1 MSMYIHFLLS
11 NMQIKS
17 YQQYCNIIINKA
29 VKNED
34 TITCHENRRYGH
46 AAFIKILLI
55 LGG

>member
-1 MSMYIHFLLS
+1 MYTHFLLFA
-11 NMQIKS
+11 MQIKS
-17 YQQYCNIIINKA
+17 YQQYCYIIINKA

-34 TITCHENRRYGH
+34 TKTCHENRRYGH